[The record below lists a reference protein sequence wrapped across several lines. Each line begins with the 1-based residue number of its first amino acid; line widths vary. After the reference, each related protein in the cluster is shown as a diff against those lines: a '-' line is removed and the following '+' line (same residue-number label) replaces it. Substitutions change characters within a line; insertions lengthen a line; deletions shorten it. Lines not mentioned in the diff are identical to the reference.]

1 MISLNEFKD
10 YYKRLDEMIAESTI
24 ANLAE
29 CARLL
34 ALNVAHY
41 RVKYG
46 ELPMEEH
53 QALLAADDIDEET
66 AKLLASGVLEMA
78 VVLALVTGRS
88 EEYEELK
95 GANTRIH

>member
-1 MISLNEFKD
+1 MISLEDFKD
-10 YYKRLDEMIAESTI
+10 YYKRLDEMIADSTK
-24 ANLAE
+24 ADLAE

-41 RVKYG
+41 RAKYG

-53 QALLAADDIDEET
+53 QAMLEADDIDEEM

-88 EEYEELK
+88 EEYEEMK
-95 GANTRIH
+95 ATNTRIH